1 MPEERQQLRAR
12 VTGRVQGVGY
22 RFFAIGAG
30 RRLNLS
36 GYARNLA
43 DGSVEVVAEGPRGQ
57 LLALVGEL
65 RQGPPASRVEGVSQ
79 QYAEATNELVGFE
92 VRY

>member
-30 RRLNLS
+30 RRLSLS
-36 GYARNLA
+36 GYARNLP
-43 DGSVEVVAEGPRGQ
+43 DGSVEVVAEGPRDR
-57 LLALVGEL
+57 LLELVGEL
-65 RQGPPASRVEGVSQ
+65 RQGPPAAQVEGVAQ
-79 QYAEATNELVGFE
+79 QFSAATNEFSGFD